1 MCSSLTWH
9 LSSYV
14 YILNAAFI
22 MQNEADIFNYHE
34 NEDFGWNNS
43 VWLHLLELVNIS
55 FCFLHIIYKQF
66 S

>member
-1 MCSSLTWH
+1 
-9 LSSYV
+9 
-14 YILNAAFI
+14 

-43 VWLHLLELVNIS
+43 IWLHLLELVNIS
-55 FCFLHIIYKQF
+55 FCFLHITYKQF